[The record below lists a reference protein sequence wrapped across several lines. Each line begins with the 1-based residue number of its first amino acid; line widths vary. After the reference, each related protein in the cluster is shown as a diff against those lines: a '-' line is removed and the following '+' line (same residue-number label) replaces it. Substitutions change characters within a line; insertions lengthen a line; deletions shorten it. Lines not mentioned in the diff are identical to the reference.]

1 MDKKESAKKKR
12 MNKAEIEQALLD
24 NFISLQKVLTHLST
38 RFDEQTNK
46 MDKLLELFEI
56 SAKSFSEKYAD
67 GYSETNSLGS
77 GDTEFLKK
85 LDSLL
90 DQNKTIAKGIMMME
104 ERIKNRNNPS
114 FSQQNF
120 QQPIDSD
127 TDSFRTRNLQR
138 Y

>member
-1 MDKKESAKKKR
+1 MDKKESVKKKR
-12 MNKAEIEQALLD
+12 MNKAEIEQALID
-24 NFISLQKVLTHLST
+24 NFISLQKVLTHLSI
-38 RFDEQTNK
+38 RFDEQANK

-56 SAKSFSEKYAD
+56 SAKSFSEKYAE
-67 GYSETNSLGS
+67 GYSETSSINS

-114 FSQQNF
+114 FSQPTF
-120 QQPIDSD
+120 QQPIED
-127 TDSFRTRNLQR
+127 TDSYRTKNLQR

>member
-12 MNKAEIEQALLD
+12 MNKAEIEQALVD
-24 NFISLQKVLTHLST
+24 NFISLQKVLTHLSIK
-38 RFDEQTNK
+38 FDEQANK

-56 SAKSFSEKYAD
+56 SAKSFSEKYAE
-67 GYSETNSLGS
+67 GYSEITSINS
-77 GDTEFLKK
+77 GDAEFLKK

-104 ERIKNRNNPS
+104 ERIKNRNNSP
-114 FSQQNF
+114 FSQPAF
-120 QQPIDSD
+120 QQPTDSD
-127 TDSFRTRNLQR
+127 TDSYRTRNLQR

>member
-1 MDKKESAKKKR
+1 MGKKEGIKKKR
-12 MNKAEIEQALLD
+12 LSKAEIEQALID

-46 MDKLLELFEI
+46 IDKLLELFEI
-56 SAKSFSEKYAD
+56 SAKSFSEKYEE
-67 GYSETNSLGS
+67 GYSETGS
-77 GDTEFLKK
+77 ISAGDTEFLKK

-104 ERIKNRNNPS
+104 EKIRNKNNPS
-114 FSQQNF
+114 FAQQNF

-127 TDSFRTRNLQR
+127 LDNYRARNIQR

>member
-1 MDKKESAKKKR
+1 MGKKEGIKKKR
-12 MNKAEIEQALLD
+12 LSKAEIEQALID

-46 MDKLLELFEI
+46 IDKLLELFEI
-56 SAKSFSEKYAD
+56 SAKSFSEKYEE
-67 GYSETNSLGS
+67 GYSETGS
-77 GDTEFLKK
+77 ISAGDTEFLKK
-85 LDSLL
+85 LDSIL

-104 ERIKNRNNPS
+104 EKIRNKNNPS
-114 FSQQNF
+114 FAQQNF

-127 TDSFRTRNLQR
+127 LDNYRARNLQR

>member
-1 MDKKESAKKKR
+1 MGKKEGIKKKR
-12 MNKAEIEQALLD
+12 LSKAEIEQALID
-24 NFISLQKVLTHLST
+24 NFISLQKVLTHIST

-46 MDKLLELFEI
+46 IDKLLELFEI
-56 SAKSFSEKYAD
+56 SAKSFSEKYEE
-67 GYSETNSLGS
+67 GYSETGS
-77 GDTEFLKK
+77 ISAGDTEFLKK

-104 ERIKNRNNPS
+104 EKIRNKNNPS
-114 FSQQNF
+114 FAQQNF

-127 TDSFRTRNLQR
+127 LDNYRARNLQR

>member
-1 MDKKESAKKKR
+1 MGKKEGIKKKR
-12 MNKAEIEQALLD
+12 LSKAEIEQALID

-46 MDKLLELFEI
+46 IDKLLELFEI
-56 SAKSFSEKYAD
+56 SAKSFSEKYEE
-67 GYSETNSLGS
+67 GYSETGS
-77 GDTEFLKK
+77 ISAGDTEFLKK

-104 ERIKNRNNPS
+104 EKIRNKNNPS
-114 FSQQNF
+114 FAQQNF

-127 TDSFRTRNLQR
+127 LDNYRARNLQR

>member
-12 MNKAEIEQALLD
+12 MNKAEIEQALVD
-24 NFISLQKVLTHLST
+24 NFISLQKVLTHLSIK
-38 RFDEQTNK
+38 FDEQANK

-56 SAKSFSEKYAD
+56 SAKSFSEKYAE
-67 GYSETNSLGS
+67 GYSETTSINS
-77 GDTEFLKK
+77 GDAEFLKK

-104 ERIKNRNNPS
+104 ERIKNRNNSP
-114 FSQQNF
+114 FSQPAF
-120 QQPIDSD
+120 QQPTDSD
-127 TDSFRTRNLQR
+127 TDSYRTRNLQR